1 MIPAPTETKA
11 KADSPAALLRFVCP
25 ACGQKIAAKPELA
38 GKQIRCS
45 GCGATVR
52 AGGRDAAA
60 VGQPA
65 RSFKN
70 SDGSSNG
77 GAVRRRPA
85 PENEARAGTRGPA
98 DLESVDPSSTLDALA
113 TISGEQDRKL
123 DEPVLPS
130 RSESMQLL
138 SQGTSGHNAAERR
151 VRERNKNRNTNRK
164 PKSSGD
170 FFDPKETLRLIGT
183 MSVVVV
189 LLAYFATA
197 VPAFR
202 FVVGGLLC
210 VIGVLVYIM
219 AAITLMRTV
228 PENKPLEGLLVKVC
242 PPFQWWYVFNHWSA
256 TKECLAF
263 FIAGIVFVAIGVGV
277 LKISEPVKKA
287 EASESAT
294 QGFRPASQPAPPVPA
309 PAA

>member
-1 MIPAPTETKA
+1 M
-11 KADSPAALLRFVCP
+11 RV
-25 ACGQKIAAKPELA
+25 
-38 GKQIRCS
+38 
-45 GCGATVR
+45 
-52 AGGRDAAA
+52 GGHDAAA

-77 GAVRRRPA
+77 GAGARRPA
-85 PENEARAGTRGPA
+85 LESQARAGTRGPA

-113 TISGEQDRKL
+113 TIAGEQDRKL
-123 DEPVLPS
+123 DELVLPS

-138 SQGTSGHNAAERR
+138 SQGTSRRNAAERR
-151 VRERNKNRNTNRK
+151 VRERNINRNKNRK
-164 PKSSGD
+164 PRSSGD

-183 MSVVVV
+183 MSVMVV

-219 AAITLMRTV
+219 AAITLSKSV
-228 PENKPLEGLLVKVC
+228 AADNPLKLLLLRIC
-242 PPFQWWYVFNHWSA
+242 PPYQWWYVVSHWSA
-256 TKECLAF
+256 GKECFAF
-263 FIAGIVFVAIGVGV
+263 FVAGIVFVAIGVGV

>member
-1 MIPAPTETKA
+1 MTQPPWASPRDRSRTLTAAPTA
-11 KADSPAALLRFVCP
+11 GPASPT
-25 ACGQKIAAKPELA
+25 
-38 GKQIRCS
+38 
-45 GCGATVR
+45 GAR
-52 AGGRDAAA
+52 
-60 VGQPA
+60 
-65 RSFKN
+65 
-70 SDGSSNG
+70 
-77 GAVRRRPA
+77 
-85 PENEARAGTRGPA
+85 NEARAGTRGPA
-98 DLESVDPSSTLDALA
+98 DLESVDPSSALDALA

-130 RSESMQLL
+130 RSESMHLL
-138 SQGTSGHNAAERR
+138 SQGTSRRNAAERR
-151 VRERNKNRNTNRK
+151 VRERNINRNTNRK

-183 MSVVVV
+183 MSVIVV

-210 VIGVLVYIM
+210 VIGVLVYVM
-219 AAITLMRTV
+219 ASVTLMRTV
-228 PENKPLEGLLVKVC
+228 PENKPLEGLLVKIC
-242 PPFQWWYVFNHWSA
+242 PPFQWWYVVNHWSA

-277 LKISEPVKKA
+277 LKISEPAKKA

-294 QGFRPASQPAPPVPA
+294 QGFRPASQPA
-309 PAA
+309 AACAGAAA